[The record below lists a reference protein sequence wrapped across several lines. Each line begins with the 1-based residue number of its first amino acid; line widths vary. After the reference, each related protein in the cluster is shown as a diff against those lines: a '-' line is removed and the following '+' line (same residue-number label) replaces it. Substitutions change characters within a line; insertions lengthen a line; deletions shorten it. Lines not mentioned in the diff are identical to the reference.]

1 MRTDVRTVL
10 KNVFKR
16 KAVVQAEIA
25 RRAGLT
31 PDQLSAVINKRR
43 RLEADELFRI
53 CDALDMSPDELFAT
67 DDDQKTA

>member
-10 KNVFKR
+10 KSVFKR

>member
-10 KNVFKR
+10 KSVFKR

-43 RLEADELFRI
+43 RLEAGELFRI